1 MGAWLSRPAPGAAV
15 ASGLGFQ
22 WPGTSLPTNFA
33 LLRTHLCSALLF
45 LGFVSS
51 GGKEGRNEMRAETA
65 RAEGGMG
72 PIPAKAVKKEAAV
85 FVEKAQNG
93 PSSQVW
99 PLRTEAP

>member
-1 MGAWLSRPAPGAAV
+1 
-15 ASGLGFQ
+15 
-22 WPGTSLPTNFA
+22 
-33 LLRTHLCSALLF
+33 
-45 LGFVSS
+45 
-51 GGKEGRNEMRAETA
+51 MRAETA